1 MGRKSKSLVP
11 PPNQSSIKMFISGG
25 SVGWEAGDSPVI
37 DNVIGEGTEF
47 EIEIHQKILNAGTFK
62 FFLNQHAALAYLN
75 GQLVLRKDHLK
86 KIERLE
92 KSLVAFKTSGLT
104 KRFMRIPVKS
114 LPNDKYHCERELN
127 RAALT
132 YDEMVRFL
140 SELVSLKT
148 DCLDDIQAVKP
159 KKSEEYSY
167 FDTVIEKIK
176 SLSTEMKSIRQS
188 LYKTNLVINQSKGV
202 YGALSSV
209 LENKRKMRRLKEHTK
224 VENRKAFKRS
234 VKSLELFLS
243 KYTSKKFEEVFKIV
257 EKTEKV
263 SANHHGKTRTK
274 TKAEG
279 SLVDDH
285 EIDDGELS
293 ILDTPVECEIDV
305 VEDLN
310 SNQLHAEVDKSSY
323 SKPRYQHFK
332 IKKEILLLNGQL
344 AHDDFLSFNF
354 KKQDR
359 KGLAL
364 LKSISALDS
373 KSLKVVNTLMSEWS
387 LDCSSNLD
395 LGDDIEDKIDD
406 MDNEV
411 EEHITVESEGEEQQL
426 VGKER
431 KKKYKSI
438 IRELLGDCEKMK
450 IKKLRKQCI
459 AMVATFDNRDEEAR
473 VNSFEKYIKKMDGV
487 VIVGKYVFVN

>member
-47 EIEIHQKILNAGTFK
+47 EIEIHQKILKAGTFK

-132 YDEMVRFL
+132 HDEMVRFL

-209 LENKRKMRRLKEHTK
+209 LENKRKMRRLKRNIPKLKIGKPLKGVIK
-224 VENRKAFKRS
+224 VLNCFCQSTLVRNLKKCLKLLKRL
-234 VKSLELFLS
+234 KKCQQIITARLEL
-243 KYTSKKFEEVFKIV
+243 
-257 EKTEKV
+257 
-263 SANHHGKTRTK
+263 
-274 TKAEG
+274 
-279 SLVDDH
+279 
-285 EIDDGELS
+285 
-293 ILDTPVECEIDV
+293 
-305 VEDLN
+305 
-310 SNQLHAEVDKSSY
+310 
-323 SKPRYQHFK
+323 KPR
-332 IKKEILLLNGQL
+332 
-344 AHDDFLSFNF
+344 
-354 KKQDR
+354 
-359 KGLAL
+359 
-364 LKSISALDS
+364 
-373 KSLKVVNTLMSEWS
+373 LKVLLWMITKLMTA
-387 LDCSSNLD
+387 N
-395 LGDDIEDKIDD
+395 
-406 MDNEV
+406 
-411 EEHITVESEGEEQQL
+411 
-426 VGKER
+426 
-431 KKKYKSI
+431 
-438 IRELLGDCEKMK
+438 
-450 IKKLRKQCI
+450 
-459 AMVATFDNRDEEAR
+459 
-473 VNSFEKYIKKMDGV
+473 
-487 VIVGKYVFVN
+487 